1 MISGGIEV
9 VFLSFQVEEKENINL
24 KKVDERKQ
32 EQQTIIK
39 YWNQVEHQLEWANNI
54 YHGL

>member
-39 YWNQVEHQLEWANNI
+39 YWNQVEHQLE
-54 YHGL
+54 